1 MRFSAG
7 EAAFEGFRVTR
18 QHPAALLGW
27 SLVWLLSVVATILT
41 ALPILQPVMGE
52 LQALLQSIATGA
64 QAEPSLAIQTRMA
77 YATWATLPISV
88 VTQAVFMPA
97 LYRAMASEGRDRF
110 AFLRLSRVEL
120 RVLGVLTALSLISL
134 VLSQIGD
141 TAATVFQGTSFSV
154 LGGMISFAATLAGV
168 VVAVRLV
175 LATPQTF
182 ETGHIDL
189 KAAWR
194 LTTRMFWPLFG
205 LAIMAGVMACVVVLL
220 LTIMA
225 LPLSGLA
232 AGAQAGST
240 LAGIAMAGLLLLVS
254 LGSALVM
261 TIVAAP
267 FMAVYR
273 EVTGAKSATRG

>member
-27 SLVWLLSVVATILT
+27 SLVWLVSAVAAILT
-41 ALPILQPVMGE
+41 ALPILQPVLGE
-52 LQALLQSIATGA
+52 IQDLLGSIATGA
-64 QAEPSLAIQTRMA
+64 QSEPSLAIKTRLA

-97 LYRAMASEGRDRF
+97 LYRAMASDRRDRF
-110 AFLRLSRVEL
+110 AFLRLGRVEL
-120 RVLGVLTALSLISL
+120 RLLGVLAALSLISL

-141 TAATVFQGTSFSV
+141 TAMTLAEGTAFSLLGETVSV
-154 LGGMISFAATLAGV
+154 VTTLAGLI
-168 VVAVRLV
+168 VAVRLV
-175 LATPQTF
+175 LAAPQAF
-182 ETGHIDL
+182 DTGQIDL
-189 KAAWR
+189 KGAWA

-205 LAIMAGVMACVVVLL
+205 LAILAGVMACVVVLL
-220 LTIMA
+220 LTIIA
-225 LPLSGLA
+225 LPLSGMASGA
-232 AGAQAGST
+232 AAGST
-240 LAGIAMAGLLLLVS
+240 VAGVSMAGLLLLVS
-254 LGSALVM
+254 LGSAMVM

-273 EVTGAKSATRG
+273 EVVAAKSATRG